1 MKKGNKEKKREW
13 RRECKDI
20 KGEKTVKEVRRN
32 LGKVWEEEK
41 KKKTA
46 IKGRKK
52 SQIQTQMLG
61 EGKDKR

>member
-1 MKKGNKEKKREW
+1 M
-13 RRECKDI
+13 
-20 KGEKTVKEVRRN
+20 KEVRRN